1 MSSVDLEA
9 GGLRVVGTPPAAAAP
24 PGLFLRRW
32 AGRFGRFAAAALL
45 ASAMPVAIGLLWQEA
60 TARQWVSPQVL
71 PPPEW
76 VFQTFLDLVG
86 TGEILNGIAISFTRI
101 AWGLLIGASLGF
113 LFGLLIGF
121 SKRAD
126 AWLGATFRAIATVP
140 SLGWLPI
147 LILLLGIEES
157 LKIVILSKACFVP
170 MAISIAEG
178 VRNIPPRL
186 AEVADVLAL
195 TRRTRFLKLTLPAI
209 VPFFFT
215 GLRLST
221 AQAFVSLIVVEMLAG
236 TDGIGYMMVWG
247 RTLFQLDIVLVG
259 MIVVGVTG
267 FALDLLLRRL
277 EAHFAAPEK
286 RHG

>member
-1 MSSVDLEA
+1 MASVDLKTGVA
-9 GGLRVVGTPPAAAAP
+9 RDFGGPASTAVWLRPLPDRTGRLAA
-24 PGLFLRRW
+24 R
-32 AGRFGRFAAAALL
+32 LL
-45 ASAMPVAIGLLWQEA
+45 VASALPVALGLLWQA
-60 TARQWVSPQVL
+60 AVDGAWVSAQVL
-71 PPPEW
+71 PPPAW
-76 VFQTFLDLVG
+76 VLQTFLDLVG
-86 TGEILNGIAISFTRI
+86 GGEIGSALAISFTRI
-101 AWGLLIGASLGF
+101 AHGLSIGASLGF

-121 SKRAD
+121 SRRAD
-126 AWLGATFRAIATVP
+126 AYLGATFRAIATVP

-147 LILLLGIEES
+147 LILLLGIDES
-157 LKIVILSKACFVP
+157 LKIVILAKACFVP

-195 TRRTRFLKLTLPAI
+195 PRKTRFLKLTLPAI

-236 TDGIGYMMVWG
+236 TDGIGYLMVRG
-247 RTLFQLDIVLVG
+247 RTLFQLDIVIVG
-259 MIVVGVTG
+259 MLVVGATG
-267 FALDLLLRRL
+267 FLLDVLLRRL
-277 EAHFAAPEK
+277 EAYFADPDL